1 MANTINKFGRE
12 MINCR
17 MFCKHIKKGESPH
30 THDRD
35 TKPHKFLKMKER
47 QRQRERD
54 FFLQASA
61 SQEIRESKNENVFFF
76 TGECQ

>member
-54 FFLQASA
+54 FFFVG
-61 SQEIRESKNENVFFF
+61 K
-76 TGECQ
+76 CQLGN